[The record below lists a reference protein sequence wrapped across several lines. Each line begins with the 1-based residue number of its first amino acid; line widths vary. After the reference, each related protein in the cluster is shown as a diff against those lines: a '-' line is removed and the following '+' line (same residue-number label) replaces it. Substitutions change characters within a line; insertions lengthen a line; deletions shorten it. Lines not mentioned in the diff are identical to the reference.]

1 MDNIKAK
8 KEALQEKAMQ
18 LGAKMYE
25 NVNKGEEN
33 QAENNNETKSDN
45 VSDAEYEEK

>member
-1 MDNIKAK
+1 
-8 KEALQEKAMQ
+8 MQ

-25 NVNKGEEN
+25 GVKPNGNTTENTNTETTEE
-33 QAENNNETKSDN
+33 KKDDN

>member
-1 MDNIKAK
+1 MA
-8 KEALQEKAMQ
+8 

-25 NVNKGEEN
+25 NQN
-33 QAENNNETKSDN
+33 QQNADSETTNSQDDKNDN

>member
-1 MDNIKAK
+1 MA
-8 KEALQEKAMQ
+8 

-25 NVNKGEEN
+25 NVNPEN
-33 QAENNNETKSDN
+33 ASSDAGNNTESTTNSSDN